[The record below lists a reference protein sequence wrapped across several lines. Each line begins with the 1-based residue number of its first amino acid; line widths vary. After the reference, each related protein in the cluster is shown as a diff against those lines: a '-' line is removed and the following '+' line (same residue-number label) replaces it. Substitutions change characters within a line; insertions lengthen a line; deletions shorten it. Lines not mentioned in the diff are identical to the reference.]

1 MKRRFSPL
9 ILLLFALPLC
19 AQLVNTG
26 SATITIQA
34 GATLYV
40 QSSLSNTGGGIIN
53 NSGTLEVTG
62 NLTND
67 GSSTLSGAGLV
78 KFTGTTASTVTT
90 AGDALSNVE
99 FDKTGANVT
108 LADAM
113 TVNGNV
119 TFGSAGANRVDLGSN
134 NINLAATSTI
144 TGANATHYFIATGTG
159 RVVKSMTTPSPY
171 TFPVGDATIYSPL
184 AFTTTGGSGA
194 GSVSVGVVNAVHPN
208 KPAAATSFLTRYWR
222 LTSTYPAILTGTFNT
237 SDDVTGTA
245 SLIRGA
251 RFQTSAWTYLGGSN
265 GTNTVIGPGP
275 TGTYDFAGSIFLNDF
290 SLKAFL
296 QGPFTVN
303 AAGPASGDTM
313 TTALRFSNFIPLI
326 SPYNAAISVAS
337 IPVDVTDWIQ
347 VQVVDPTNAA
357 SIYGETSAF
366 LRKDGSIVNLTGTG
380 PVSIPFNQAAGSIRL
395 RHRNHLSVR
404 TNSTTFTGGLP
415 NVFDFTGNGAGGA
428 NPLVF
433 VAPNINISPS
443 INLGLPQKEVETG
456 KFGMWSGD
464 VNGNGELKYNGSG
477 NDRAIILGAIGGVN
491 PSPTIFGYHNSD
503 VNMNG
508 EVKYNGS
515 GNDRALILG
524 NIGGV
529 NPSPTLIV
537 HN

>member
-1 MKRRFSPL
+1 
-9 ILLLFALPLC
+9 
-19 AQLVNTG
+19 
-26 SATITIQA
+26 
-34 GATLYV
+34 
-40 QSSLSNTGGGIIN
+40 
-53 NSGTLEVTG
+53 
-62 NLTND
+62 
-67 GSSTLSGAGLV
+67 V

-90 AGDALSNVE
+90 AGDTLNNVE
-99 FDKTGANVT
+99 FDKTGANVI

-119 TFGSAGANRVDLGSN
+119 TFGIAGANRVDLGSN

-222 LTSTYPAILTGTFNT
+222 LTSTYPATLTGTFNT
-237 SDDVTGTA
+237 GDDVTGTA

-251 RFQTSAWTYLGGSN
+251 IFQTSAWTYLGGSN
-265 GTNTVIGPGP
+265 GTNTVIGSGP

-296 QGPFTVN
+296 QGPFTIN
-303 AAGPASGDTM
+303 AAGPIDGDTM
-313 TTALRFSNFIPLI
+313 TTALRYKNFIPLI
-326 SPYNAAISVAS
+326 SPYNAAISVGS

-357 SIYGETSAF
+357 TIYGETSAF
-366 LRKDGSIVNLTGTG
+366 IKKDGSIVNLTGTG

-404 TNSTTFTGGLP
+404 TNSITFTGGLP
-415 NVFDFTGNGAGGA
+415 NLFDFTGNGAGGA

-464 VNGNGELKYNGSG
+464 VNGNGIVQYNLGG
-477 NDRAIILGAIGGVN
+477 NDRLFIFNAIGGLN
-491 PSPTIFGYHNSD
+491 QNNTTPGYLKED

-508 EVKYNGS
+508 ITQYNLG
-515 GNDRALILG
+515 GNDRLLIFN
-524 NIGGV
+524 NIGNLNQNATV
-529 NPSPTLIV
+529 AA